1 MGRRRQRHFNPAT
14 AGCAAVFDGRFGISY
29 SPSPFP
35 NGTGTWNGRTGSLHG
50 ASGSGGGSATT
61 INGQGSYLSGSG
73 TLYIGTNP
81 YGAGP
86 TVGMDITTSNCS
98 VFVCAR
104 NDSTGDVSEYGR
116 IIGVYP
122 DTSAFYGSRE
132 PGWPTRGPTYVAS
145 FFGNGVA
152 TWNDLNQNSPTV
164 SADAPFAA
172 CFSNSGTS
180 CNPTSNT
187 TTQTAK
193 TVTSV
198 SANASTLTG
207 LIISGNQYAF
217 SQYFRGAI
225 GMIAISATKL
235 STPVERRILQM
246 MGRVWRIHTL

>member
-14 AGCAAVFDGRFGISY
+14 AGCAAVFDGRFGIS
-29 SPSPFP
+29 SSALPFP
-35 NGTGTWNGRTGSLHG
+35 NGTSTWNGRTGSLHG

-61 INGQGSYLSGSG
+61 INGQGSYNSQSG

-81 YGAGP
+81 YGTGP
-86 TVGMDITTSNCS
+86 TVGIDITTSDCS
-98 VFVCAR
+98 VIVCAK
-104 NDSTGDVSEYGR
+104 NNSTGDVSEYGR
-116 IIGVYP
+116 VIGIYP

-145 FFGNGVA
+145 FFGNGVS

-164 SADAPFAA
+164 SADNPFAA

-180 CNPTSNT
+180 CNPIANT
-187 TTQTAK
+187 TVQSAK

-198 SANASTLTG
+198 ASNATTIG
-207 LIISGNQYAF
+207 GMIIAGVPSAF
-217 SQYFRGAI
+217 SQVFRGDI
-225 GMIAISATKL
+225 GMIAISTTKL
-235 STPVERRILQM
+235 PTTIERRILQM